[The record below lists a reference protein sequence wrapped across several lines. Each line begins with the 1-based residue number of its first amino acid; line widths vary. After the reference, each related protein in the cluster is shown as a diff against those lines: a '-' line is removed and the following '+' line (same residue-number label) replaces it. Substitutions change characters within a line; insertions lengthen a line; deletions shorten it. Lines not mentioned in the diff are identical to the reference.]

1 MLCRGFSQRISLYA
15 DDVILFLQPRSE
27 EVTLEMELLLV
38 FGEALWL
45 VTNIQK
51 CSLTPIQCD
60 KQDVS
65 VVQEVMPCNVV
76 DFPCKYL
83 GLQLSVKKLTKNQW
97 FALIE
102 RIADQLP
109 GRKAA
114 LIHPTGRAVLIKAV
128 LTAIPIYQL
137 IALVCQMGH

>member
-1 MLCRGFSQRISLYA
+1 
-15 DDVILFLQPRSE
+15 
-27 EVTLEMELLLV
+27 
-38 FGEALWL
+38 
-45 VTNIQK
+45 
-51 CSLTPIQCD
+51 
-60 KQDVS
+60 
-65 VVQEVMPCNVV
+65 MPCNVV

-109 GRKAA
+109 GWKAA